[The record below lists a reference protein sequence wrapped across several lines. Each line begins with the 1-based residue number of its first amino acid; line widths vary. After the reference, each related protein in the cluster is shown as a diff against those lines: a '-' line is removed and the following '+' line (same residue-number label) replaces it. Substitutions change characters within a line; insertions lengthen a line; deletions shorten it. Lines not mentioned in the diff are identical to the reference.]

1 MELADKPF
9 DRCDC
14 LSGGQLQRVGVAR
27 VIYQE
32 PQLILADEPVSAMDP
47 VLSTQT
53 IGVLIEEAKK
63 RNATLVVSLYAV
75 NIALRWYPRI
85 IGIRDGHVVFDLPSS
100 NVSKNILKELYVS
113 ELGEL
118 PIQVNKLRRVQ
129 MHNLG

>member
-1 MELADKPF
+1 
-9 DRCDC
+9 
-14 LSGGQLQRVGVAR
+14 
-27 VIYQE
+27 
-32 PQLILADEPVSAMDP
+32 MDP

-63 RNATLVVSLYAV
+63 RNATLVASLYAV